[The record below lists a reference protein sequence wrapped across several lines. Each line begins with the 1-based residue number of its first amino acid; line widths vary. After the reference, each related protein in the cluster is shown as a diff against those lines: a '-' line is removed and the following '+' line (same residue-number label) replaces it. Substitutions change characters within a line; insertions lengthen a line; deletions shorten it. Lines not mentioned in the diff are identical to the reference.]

1 MAIKLNYFQIGI
13 NPHVLKSIQMFLQ
26 NFKSNQRNLVLTT
39 GLLGSFVSESVKASF
54 GQMSICKGLWECG
67 IMSII
72 VSAPLGIPVSV
83 VIAYFV
89 FRAVYPGIV
98 TPRLLALVLG
108 MGVVCYAMAVFSVM
122 GVHQLVHVDR
132 AYLWFF
138 NFSAFAAFLLGYIFF
153 ICWYFRKSKLNN
165 NGT

>member
-1 MAIKLNYFQIGI
+1 
-13 NPHVLKSIQMFLQ
+13 
-26 NFKSNQRNLVLTT
+26 
-39 GLLGSFVSESVKASF
+39 
-54 GQMSICKGLWECG
+54 
-67 IMSII
+67 MSII
-72 VSAPLGIPVSV
+72 VSAPLGIPVAV

-89 FRAVYPGIV
+89 FRAVNPV
-98 TPRLLALVLG
+98 TVTLRRLALVLG

-153 ICWYFRKSKLNN
+153 ICWYFRKRKLSN
-165 NGT
+165 NGTYK